1 LVSLLHAAFL
11 NPRLDLLVR
20 SELQHLSNLSRRADC
35 RAADLDAGCDE
46 CECVD
51 VGKIATVGS
60 TKLLLA

>member
-1 LVSLLHAAFL
+1 LVGLLHAAL
-11 NPRLDLLVR
+11 LDPWLDLLVR
-20 SELQHLSNLSRRADC
+20 SELQHLSNLSRWANC

-46 CECVD
+46 CESVD